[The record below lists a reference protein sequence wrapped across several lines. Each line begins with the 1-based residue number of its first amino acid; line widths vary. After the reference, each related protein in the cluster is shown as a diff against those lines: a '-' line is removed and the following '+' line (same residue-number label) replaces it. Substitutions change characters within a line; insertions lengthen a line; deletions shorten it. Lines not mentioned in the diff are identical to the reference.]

1 MNASTLERKLKR
13 ELIEMILKQN
23 GVEEKLTN
31 RVKDLEDIVKNRN
44 QEVLDVKNKLQAA
57 NNRIEVLKTEKEG
70 AVNNSNKN
78 KELYDNLLKT
88 NKNLNTDL
96 DSSHKHTRELE
107 EEIDD
112 FTTNLHI
119 ANARIKKY
127 KIVSVILFV
136 ILVIVLLYSIM

>member
-13 ELIEMILKQN
+13 ELIEMLLKQN

-44 QEVLDVKNKLQAA
+44 QEVLDVKNKLNAA

-96 DSSHKHTRELE
+96 DSYHKHVHELE

>member
-96 DSSHKHTRELE
+96 DSYHKHVHELE

>member
-1 MNASTLERKLKR
+1 MNASTLEKKLKR

-44 QEVLDVKNKLQAA
+44 QEILDVKNKLNAA
-57 NNRIEVLKTEKEG
+57 NNRIEVLKTEKDN
-70 AVNNSNKN
+70 AINNSIKN

-112 FTTNLHI
+112 FTTNLYI
-119 ANARIKKY
+119 ANVKVNKY